1 MNVISSHLLEAK
13 LTGAEIPISDT
24 ESQLKILR
32 YHCKNNLGGEVI
44 L

>member
-1 MNVISSHLLEAK
+1 MNIISSHLLEAK

-32 YHCKNNLGGEVI
+32 YHCKQFRGGK
-44 L
+44 